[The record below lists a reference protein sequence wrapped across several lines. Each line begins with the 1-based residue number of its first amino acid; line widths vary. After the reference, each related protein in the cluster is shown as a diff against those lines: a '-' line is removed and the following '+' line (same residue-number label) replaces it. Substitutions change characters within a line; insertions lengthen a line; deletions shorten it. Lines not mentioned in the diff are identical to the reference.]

1 MCTVGVV
8 SSIWG
13 VTFPLVLASVAGHF
27 ASPHHRVANA
37 FAIFVEASLH
47 GGVVW
52 QGLPASYALP
62 AAGKFLERLRCAEI
76 DLATSSAVMSFA
88 RILSKND
95 QDLDGEEARDILKG
109 SFGPNPPRW
118 LSFGEEEQERME
130 QLRSVMLRY
139 LRLKMHPSNV
149 FSSLEPSNLDEVSR
163 QTNLA

>member
-62 AAGKFLERLRCAEI
+62 AAGKFLERLRCADI
-76 DLATSSAVMSFA
+76 DQATSSAIMSFA
-88 RILSKND
+88 RILSKSYQN
-95 QDLDGEEARDILKG
+95 LDGEEARDILKG
-109 SFGPNPPRW
+109 SFGPILSRW
-118 LSFGEEEQERME
+118 LSSGGEQERME
-130 QLRSVMLRY
+130 QLRSVMLEY